1 MATPDTVA
9 HDVLRNGLIVRFEG
23 VWVGYEGPDVL
34 MDVDFE
40 VAAAEVAIVSGPTAA
55 GKTTLLHTLRLA
67 LPPRAGRA
75 IVLGEDAGRLTDAR
89 RARLKRRVG
98 YVAEEPTFAED
109 EDVAS
114 NVALP
119 LRLRR
124 KKPAEYARDVH
135 ELLEFVGL
143 SASARELVS
152 RLSFAER
159 RRVAIARA
167 LACKPELILVD
178 EPAAGLSPEGALR
191 TFRLLAEMRRIGAAV
206 VIATQSE
213 HLAGG
218 LDATHWRISEG
229 RVAPDPDGAYAQAE
243 SYS

>member
-1 MATPDTVA
+1 MPTPDPVTE
-9 HDVLRNGLIVRFEG
+9 DVLRSGLIVRFEG
-23 VWVGYEGPDVL
+23 VWAGYEGPDVL
-34 MDVDFE
+34 QDVDFE
-40 VAAAEVAIVSGPTAA
+40 VAAGEVAIVSGPTAA

-67 LPPRAGRA
+67 LPPRAGSA
-75 IVLGEDAGRLTDAR
+75 LVLGEDIAQLTEAR

-98 YVAEEPTFAED
+98 YVAEEPVFAED
-109 EDVAS
+109 HDVAY

-119 LRLRR
+119 LRLARR
-124 KKPAEYARDVH
+124 KAADYAHDVH

-143 SASARELVS
+143 SESAGEIVK

-167 LACKPELILVD
+167 LASKPDLILVD
-178 EPAAGLSPEGALR
+178 EPAAGLGPEAAHR

-213 HLAGG
+213 HLADG
-218 LDATHWRISEG
+218 LEATHWRIAEG
-229 RVAPDPDGAYAQAE
+229 RVEQDGATYVGAE
-243 SYS
+243 HYS